1 MEQIIGNKTLNMGSH
16 PRYGQMADNDPPSSI
31 SCQFKQESIK
41 TRPEGCLI
49 YASGKLSHE
58 RSLI

>member
-1 MEQIIGNKTLNMGSH
+1 MGSY